1 MHTQTAGT
9 DWTRAWRTAAEAEQ
23 WGEATPL
30 LRVVGLAILAAGLGT
45 LAGTTLG
52 MQLRPTVLQV
62 ATALVA
68 TALTLAVVPLA
79 AHTTRTRAHLLVIT
93 AALLSAGAAAIHF
106 AVIPAHFEEWWG
118 FGAFFVFSG
127 LAQLGWSLAVV
138 TWPRRHLFWMGV
150 IGNAAI
156 VALWV
161 VTRVEGTLVGPEPHE
176 PEPIGIADGI
186 ATGFEIAIVVL
197 AVTTALLGVPRRVTL
212 NRLAWFA
219 GVVALALTVLALLS
233 AMAAAPGLIPAVE

>member
-1 MHTQTAGT
+1 MHTEMAAT
-9 DWTRAWRTAAEAEQ
+9 DWTRAWRTAADAEQ
-23 WGEATPL
+23 WREATPL
-30 LRVVGLAILAAGLGT
+30 LRAVGLAIVAAGLGT

-52 MQLRPTVLQV
+52 MQLRPTPLQV
-62 ATALVA
+62 VTALVA

-79 AHTTRTRAHLLVIT
+79 AQTTRTRAQLLVIT

-106 AVIPAHFEEWWG
+106 VVIPAHFEEWCG
-118 FGAFFVFSG
+118 FGAFFVASG

-138 TWPRRHLFWMGV
+138 TWPRQPLFWMGV

-161 VTRVEGTLVGPEPHE
+161 VTRVEGTLLGPEPD
-176 PEPIGIADGI
+176 EPIGIAEGI
-186 ATGFEIAIVVL
+186 ATGFEVAIVVL
-197 AVTTALLGVPRRVTL
+197 AVATALFGVPRRVAL

-219 GVVALALTVLALLS
+219 RVLALALTVLAFLS